1 MGGYRALF
9 VFDLAE
15 RLYNLPGLKQ
25 RVLGDDPNEAQYF
38 DRTKDFPLIRDGHI
52 DVFLTYITNA
62 LVLIAVDKARKSGS
76 QLTHRWREMDSNFRF
91 RAKGATDLSFRFSL
105 CPAKIHP
112 AKGRRFEIPVPPG
125 QWGELPI
132 TGKRPR
138 LGRTA

>member
-25 RVLGDDPNEAQYF
+25 RVLRDDPNEAQYF

-91 RAKGATDLSFRFSL
+91 RAKGATDLSFRFCL
-105 CPAKIHP
+105 CPLKPTAFS
-112 AKGRRFEIPVPPG
+112 RRDPPC
-125 QWGELPI
+125 
-132 TGKRPR
+132 
-138 LGRTA
+138 

>member
-91 RAKGATDLSFRFSL
+91 R
-105 CPAKIHP
+105 CV
-112 AKGRRFEIPVPPG
+112 RRS
-125 QWGELPI
+125 
-132 TGKRPR
+132 
-138 LGRTA
+138 